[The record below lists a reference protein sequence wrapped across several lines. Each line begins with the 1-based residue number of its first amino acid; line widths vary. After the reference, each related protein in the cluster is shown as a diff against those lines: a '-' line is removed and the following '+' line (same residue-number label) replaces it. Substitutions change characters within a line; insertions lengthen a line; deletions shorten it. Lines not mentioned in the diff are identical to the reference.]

1 MKTKEELN
9 ALKNE
14 VEALNKKLA
23 ELTDEE
29 RAQVTGGRGSP
40 TILEAPGIF
49 IATIVGGLSYTC
61 GLCGW
66 KVANKA
72 MANHLVNKHGY
83 TREAAMAVVP
93 EDLRAMQWD

>member
-29 RAQVTGGRGSP
+29 LKQVIGGIINGDDDIWILFPHYPEPP
-40 TILEAPGIF
+40 TKPYRLFCYKDDEHREKCDGPSCKYWDHCIF
-49 IATIVGGLSYTC
+49 IDKEIYCDTE
-61 GLCGW
+61 
-66 KVANKA
+66 
-72 MANHLVNKHGY
+72 LVPAK
-83 TREAAMAVVP
+83 
-93 EDLRAMQWD
+93 

>member
-29 RAQVTGGRGSP
+29 RAQVTGGGGGP
-40 TILEAPGIF
+40 TVLKAPGIF

-61 GLCGW
+61 GLCGS
-66 KVANKA
+66 KPANRA
-72 MANHLVNKHGY
+72 MANHLVNMHHY
-83 TREAAMAVVP
+83 TREAAMAAVP